1 MSGSGPGAAP
11 EGVRLR
17 IIPNARKTEVVGL
30 HGDAIKLK
38 VASPA
43 LEGRANASVLEF
55 VAGKAGTPLRAAVL
69 VSGGKSRDKVIRVEG
84 MGASELR
91 AKLLECNY

>member
-1 MSGSGPGAAP
+1 
-11 EGVRLR
+11 VRLR

-30 HGDAIKLK
+30 HGEAIKLK

-43 LEGRANASVLEF
+43 MEGKANASILEF

-69 VSGGKSRDKVIRVEG
+69 VAGGKSRDKVIRVEG
-84 MGASELR
+84 MGAAELR
-91 AKLLECNY
+91 AKLLEGME